1 MQNHQVTIITLPVCP
16 KCVIMKK
23 RLQKITEEHP
33 EVSVEEMGLQA
44 YIGEAMRRRIMD
56 APIILVGDM
65 VFTGVVDD
73 SAILSALGL

>member
-1 MQNHQVTIITLPVCP
+1 MQNHQVTIITLPICP

-23 RLQKITEEHP
+23 RLQKIAEEHP